1 MGKLIELKKDRIAQ
15 RAKDNKTLK
24 RVGYSWAVNSYM
36 MGELSLFEIEQRL
49 EACPINQQTAL
60 EVGAHQALEEL
71 RALKITPDTTRRV
84 VTIK

>member
-1 MGKLIELKKDRIAQ
+1 MG
-15 RAKDNKTLK
+15 
-24 RVGYSWAVNSYM
+24 
-36 MGELSLFEIEQRL
+36 GELLHDGCVIPFEIEQRL